1 MRRCILRSLELES
14 PPHQFLEG
22 RQLRVGWGAQRD
34 EPALL
39 STPLEEPA
47 PVVQLAA
54 TVEVEG
60 RMPGEGP
67 DSEDGR
73 AVHGVEEELPHVS
86 WGTRGPAHWKEGRSH
101 SAPSGRQ

>member
-34 EPALL
+34 EPAFL
-39 STPLEEPA
+39 SIPLEELA

-54 TVEVEG
+54 AVEVEG
-60 RMPGEGP
+60 RMLGEGP

-73 AVHGVEEELPHVS
+73 AVHGVEEEFPHVS
-86 WGTRGPAHWKEGRSH
+86 RVPRGLTHADNLLGGWDKGSH
-101 SAPSGRQ
+101 